1 MVIRKIVARAL
12 HIPFK
17 VAFVHASASRTT
29 TQSIWVTASAQDGAV
44 GIGEGCP
51 REYVT
56 SESVVTAHAFVA
68 SHRHDWQTSISD
80 VATLAFWVERHRAD
94 IDANPS
100 AWAAVELALL
110 DLIGQEQ
117 GRAIE
122 SLLGLPRLASSF
134 RYTAVLGDATPAAFE
149 AQLGAYLGASFRDF
163 KVKLCGNFDR
173 DRSKVR
179 TLLSAGLFETAVRAD
194 ANNLWADADQAISYL
209 NRLGFRFSA
218 LEEPLRA
225 GDFAGMRRVSQ
236 ALDTRIILDESI
248 LRTDH
253 LDEIRS
259 DAYRWIANVR
269 VSKMGGLLRSLQFG
283 IAALRSGV
291 PIIVGA
297 HVGETSVLTRAALT
311 LAHGMGDRVI
321 ACEGAF
327 GTHLL
332 EYDVV
337 EPSIMFGR
345 GGVLDIAALQIGTA
359 PGLGLTT
366 IKPVQ
371 SVTHAI
377 A

>member
-1 MVIRKIVARAL
+1 MIIRNITARAL

-17 VAFVHASASRTT
+17 VAFAHASASRTT
-29 TQSIWVTASAQDGAV
+29 TQSIWVTASSQDGAV

-56 SESVVTAHAFVA
+56 NESVVTAHAFVA
-68 SHRHDWQTSISD
+68 SHRHDWQTSIND
-80 VATLAFWVERHRAD
+80 VATLTRWVQRHRGD
-94 IDANPS
+94 IDAQPA

-110 DLIGQEQ
+110 DLIGQGQ
-117 GRAIE
+117 GRAVE
-122 SLLGLPRLASSF
+122 SLLELPRLAGCF

-149 AQLGAYLGASFRDF
+149 AQLSAYLGAGFRDF

-179 TLLSAGLFETAVRAD
+179 ALGSAGLSETAVRAD
-194 ANNLWADADQAISYL
+194 ANNLWADADQAISYVNGL
-209 NRLGFRFSA
+209 AFGFSA

-236 ALDTRIILDESI
+236 ALDTRIILDESM

-283 IAALRSGV
+283 IAASRGGV
-291 PIIVGA
+291 SIIVGA

-321 ACEGAF
+321 AYEGAF
-327 GTHLL
+327 GAHLL
-332 EYDVV
+332 KYDVV

-371 SVTHAI
+371 SVTQAN

>member
-1 MVIRKIVARAL
+1 MLFR
-12 HIPFK
+12 
-17 VAFVHASASRTT
+17 ST
-29 TQSIWVTASAQDGAV
+29 QDGAV

-56 SESVVTAHAFVA
+56 NETVVTAHAFVA
-68 SHRHDWQTSISD
+68 SHRRDWQTSISD
-80 VATLAFWVERHRAD
+80 VATLTRWAESHRRD
-94 IDANPS
+94 IDGNPS

-122 SLLGLPRLASSF
+122 SLLELPRLAGCF

-149 AQLGAYLGASFRDF
+149 AQLGAYLGAGFRDF
-163 KVKLCGNFDR
+163 KVKLCGSFDR

-179 TLLSAGLFETAVRAD
+179 ALLSAGLSETAVRAD
-194 ANNLWADADQAISYL
+194 ANNLWADANQAISYL
-209 NRLGFRFSA
+209 NRLGFGFSA

-225 GDFAGMRRVSQ
+225 GDFAGMRRVSLE
-236 ALDTRIILDESI
+236 LDTRIILDESV
-248 LRTDH
+248 LRADH
-253 LDEIRS
+253 LDEVRS

-283 IAALRSGV
+283 TAALRSGV

-297 HVGETSVLTRAALT
+297 HVGETSVLARAALT

-332 EYDVV
+332 EYDAV

-345 GGVLDIAALQIGTA
+345 GGVLYIAALQMGTA
-359 PGLGLTT
+359 TGLGLTT

-371 SVTHAI
+371 SVTQAI

>member
-1 MVIRKIVARAL
+1 
-12 HIPFK
+12 
-17 VAFVHASASRTT
+17 
-29 TQSIWVTASAQDGAV
+29 
-44 GIGEGCP
+44 
-51 REYVT
+51 
-56 SESVVTAHAFVA
+56 
-68 SHRHDWQTSISD
+68 
-80 VATLAFWVERHRAD
+80 
-94 IDANPS
+94 
-100 AWAAVELALL
+100 
-110 DLIGQEQ
+110 
-117 GRAIE
+117 
-122 SLLGLPRLASSF
+122 
-134 RYTAVLGDATPAAFE
+134 
-149 AQLGAYLGASFRDF
+149 
-163 KVKLCGNFDR
+163 
-173 DRSKVR
+173 
-179 TLLSAGLFETAVRAD
+179 
-194 ANNLWADADQAISYL
+194 
-209 NRLGFRFSA
+209 
-218 LEEPLRA
+218 
-225 GDFAGMRRVSQ
+225 
-236 ALDTRIILDESI
+236 
-248 LRTDH
+248 
-253 LDEIRS
+253 
-259 DAYRWIANVR
+259 
-269 VSKMGGLLRSLQFG
+269 MGGLLRSLQFG